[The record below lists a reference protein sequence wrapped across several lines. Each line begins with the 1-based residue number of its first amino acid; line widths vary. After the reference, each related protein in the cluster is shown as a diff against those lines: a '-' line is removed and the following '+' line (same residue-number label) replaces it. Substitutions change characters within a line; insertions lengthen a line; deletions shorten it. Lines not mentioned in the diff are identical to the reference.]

1 MTAELAIFLD
11 PALDGATNMA
21 RDECLLYDLDIAPA
35 ALRLYSWEPAT
46 LSLGY
51 FQRLGDLSTQPA
63 DIRALP
69 IVRRTTGGGAIL
81 HDLEITYA
89 LVVDDTL
96 PLGRV
101 APTGLYQLA
110 HQAWA
115 EVLRAAGVTCETAP
129 DDAPLP
135 SPRSGPFFCF
145 ETPGRTDLLLNGRK
159 LLGSSQRR
167 IPGRVLQHGSLM
179 LDQRYAAHPGA
190 RLPEAARVDVEAWGQ
205 SFGSRVAH
213 GLGLRPATRAWTG
226 RQKTDVEARRARY
239 ASPEWTAKR

>member
-1 MTAELAIFLD
+1 MTAELAFFMD
-11 PALDGATNMA
+11 APLDGATSMA
-21 RDECLLYDLDIAPA
+21 RDESLLYDIELAPA
-35 ALRLYSWEPAT
+35 ALRLYRWEPAT
-46 LSLGY
+46 ISLGY

-63 DIRALP
+63 EIRALP
-69 IVRRTTGGGAIL
+69 VVRRTTGGGAIL
-81 HDLEITYA
+81 HDREITYA

-96 PLGRV
+96 PFGRV
-101 APTGLYQLA
+101 GPTGLYQLA
-110 HQAWA
+110 HRAWA
-115 EVLRAAGVTCETAP
+115 DVLRAAGVECDTAP

-145 ETPGRTDLLLNGRK
+145 ETPGRTDLLLDGRK

-190 RLPEAARVDVEAWGQ
+190 RLPDPAGVDAEAWGRA
-205 SFGSRVAH
+205 FATRVAQAME
-213 GLGLRPATRAWTG
+213 LRLAPREWSP
-226 RQKTDVEARRARY
+226 RQMVDVDARRARY